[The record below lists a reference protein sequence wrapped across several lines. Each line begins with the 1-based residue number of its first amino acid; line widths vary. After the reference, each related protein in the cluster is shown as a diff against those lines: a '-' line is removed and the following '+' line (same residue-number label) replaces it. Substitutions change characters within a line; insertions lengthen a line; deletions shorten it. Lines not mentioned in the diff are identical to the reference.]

1 MVIKWYSHQLEDDVT
16 IRRDRPPLT
25 MKTLQQFS
33 SCFSTLTLSI
43 HVHFVVLPFET
54 YLLWYVTSSN
64 SHISCIVSKWLHLS
78 SFEFM
83 AFVQIVLSTAAADAA
98 R

>member
-1 MVIKWYSHQLEDDVT
+1 MIKWNSHQPEDVA
-16 IRRDRPPLT
+16 IRRDPFPS

-33 SCFSTLTLSI
+33 FCHSDIFNSCTKRSTR
-43 HVHFVVLPFET
+43 LPFD

-64 SHISCIVSKWLHLS
+64 SHISCFVSKWLHLS

-83 AFVQIVLSTAAADAA
+83 AAFVQIVLSTAADAA